1 MRRTWRAAMAA
12 AALAMGACGGGSGS
26 PSAPPAA
33 APVPAGDA
41 AKVVQLDAGSFDPL
55 VLASARPSLVEF
67 HSPT

>member
-1 MRRTWRAAMAA
+1 MTRAWRAAMAV
-12 AALAMGACGGGSGS
+12 AALTMAACGGGSGS

-33 APVPAGDA
+33 VPVPAGDA
-41 AKVVQLDAGSFDPL
+41 GKVVQLDAGSFGPL